1 MSENEKEGKL
11 DIKQTFIIGLA
22 FFTTGISWSL
32 YNTQVSQQL
41 DLYFS
46 GVLIAGLI
54 VGALMTLDNVVGVII
69 QPIMGS
75 ISDNTRTK
83 YGRRMPYI
91 IVGVILSAIFFA
103 LIPTGFLPAG
113 SLWILL
119 VWMFLFSIAM
129 GFYRSQAVS
138 LMPDFVR
145 PVHRSK
151 ANAVINIMGGIGA
164 IVAYTMS
171 LVSDYIGLQ
180 FTFIIGSIIM
190 IAALIVLFFK
200 IDENES
206 FSYRLLL
213 ESEARESGKT
223 KEKKDKIGLVNS
235 IKDIL
240 KEEDKSTI
248 FMLLT
253 IFCLFLTHN
262 GLEALFSIYAGSGP
276 NGVLGL
282 SRGFAGFLFNFVA
295 IPFIIAAFPL
305 SLLAT
310 KIGRRLCIKIGLAL
324 MFVSLLI
331 GFAIQTTTVT
341 MIILV
346 LYGIGYALVNVNT
359 IVIVWEL
366 APSAKKIG
374 TYTGLYYFFSV
385 LAQIL
390 GPLSVGGLRDIF
402 GKASLLLDG
411 SIFLILALVFM
422 FLVRRGEIEL
432 TEEEKLARKKA
443 ITEL

>member
-1 MSENEKEGKL
+1 MSEGEKEDKL
-11 DIKQTFIIGLA
+11 NIKQTFIIGLA

-41 DLYFS
+41 DIYFGGILIS
-46 GVLIAGLI
+46 GIL
-54 VGALMTLDNVVGVII
+54 VGALMTLDNLVGVII

-83 YGRRMPYI
+83 YGRRMPFI
-91 IVGVILSAIFFA
+91 IVGVILSAIFFS
-103 LIPTGFLPAG
+103 LIPTGFLPTG
-113 SLWILL
+113 TLTVLII
-119 VWMFLFSIAM
+119 WMFLFSISM
-129 GFYRSQAVS
+129 GSYRSQAVA
-138 LMPDFVR
+138 LMPDFVK

-171 LVSDYIGLQ
+171 LLSDTIGLQ
-180 FTFIIGSIIM
+180 LTFIIGSVVM

-200 IDENES
+200 IDENTA
-206 FSYRLLL
+206 FSYKLIL
-213 ESEARESGKT
+213 EEEAREGERS
-223 KEKKDKIGLVNS
+223 KEKKEKIGVIGS
-235 IKDIL
+235 IKDIF
-240 KEEDKSTI
+240 KEEDKSTL

-262 GLEALFSIYAGSGP
+262 GLEALFSIYAGSGA

-282 SRGFAGFLFNFVA
+282 SKGFAGFLFNFVA

-305 SLLAT
+305 ALLAP
-310 KIGRRLCIKIGLAL
+310 KIGRRLCIKIGLAI
-324 MFVSLLI
+324 MFIALILGFVVQSL
-331 GFAIQTTTVT
+331 TVT

-346 LYGIGYALVNVNT
+346 FYGIGYALVNVNT
-359 IVIVWEL
+359 IVIIWEL
-366 APSAKKIG
+366 APSARKIG

-390 GPLSVGGLRDIF
+390 GPLSVGALRDAF
-402 GKASLLLDG
+402 GKTSLLLDG
-411 SIFLILALVFM
+411 ALFLILALVFM
-422 FLVRRGEIEL
+422 FFVRRGEIEL
-432 TEEEKLARKKA
+432 TEEQKLAKKKA
-443 ITEL
+443 ISEL